1 MVKVNF
7 DKSQITLYKISAKL
21 AEWFLSDRLIN
32 LVSYQPIENY
42 GIIGD
47 LNTIAL
53 VGLNGSID
61 FMCFPRFDSPSVF
74 AALLDDKKGGS
85 YSISPEFKEM
95 KTKQLY
101 LPDTNVLLTRFLSSE
116 GVGEVADFMPVD
128 PNGEKRLIRRVT
140 TVRGEVNYQLR
151 CCPRFEYAKK
161 GHSVVRT
168 GDNEV
173 VFRVDGADGTS
184 LRLRGTV
191 AIAVR
196 DGDAGAEFTLK
207 AGDRADFLLESE
219 ANEEVTE
226 ENFTQYVTECLRR
239 TINYWKDWMGRS
251 TYKGRWLET
260 VNRSALLLKLLSSCE
275 YGSIIAAPT
284 FGLPETIGGKR
295 NWDYR
300 YTWIRDASFT
310 VYSLLR
316 LGYSKEAGSFM
327 TWVEQL
333 FRKIKQDDRL
343 GIMYSIDGE
352 RQLVECELDQLEG
365 YKGSSPV
372 RVGNDAYKQ
381 LQLDIYG
388 ELMDSVYL
396 YNKYGEPISYDFWK
410 DIERQMDWLAANWD
424 QADDGIWEVRGG
436 RQKFLYSRLA
446 CWVALDRAMKLSQ
459 MRSFPRNG
467 KWKEERDKIYD
478 SIYRDF
484 WDEKKQAFMQ
494 YPGSETVDASSLL
507 MPLFR
512 FISPK
517 DPRWLSSLKRIEEEL
532 VTDSL
537 VYRYRPDVAAP
548 DGLVSREGTFSMCT
562 FWYVECLSRA
572 GELEKARYY
581 FEKMLG
587 YANHLGLYSEQL
599 GFEGE
604 HLGNFPQAFTHMA
617 LISAAF
623 NLNEQFNDSRNK
635 NINLEQL

>member
-623 NLNEQFNDSRNK
+623 NLNEQFNDNRNK

>member
-196 DGDAGAEFTLK
+196 DLPLK
-207 AGDRADFLLESE
+207 PETGRIS
-219 ANEEVTE
+219 
-226 ENFTQYVTECLRR
+226 
-239 TINYWKDWMGRS
+239 YWKAR
-251 TYKGRWLET
+251 
-260 VNRSALLLKLLSSCE
+260 
-275 YGSIIAAPT
+275 PT
-284 FGLPETIGGKR
+284 
-295 NWDYR
+295 
-300 YTWIRDASFT
+300 
-310 VYSLLR
+310 
-316 LGYSKEAGSFM
+316 
-327 TWVEQL
+327 
-333 FRKIKQDDRL
+333 RK
-343 GIMYSIDGE
+343 
-352 RQLVECELDQLEG
+352 
-365 YKGSSPV
+365 
-372 RVGNDAYKQ
+372 
-381 LQLDIYG
+381 
-388 ELMDSVYL
+388 
-396 YNKYGEPISYDFWK
+396 
-410 DIERQMDWLAANWD
+410 
-424 QADDGIWEVRGG
+424 
-436 RQKFLYSRLA
+436 
-446 CWVALDRAMKLSQ
+446 
-459 MRSFPRNG
+459 
-467 KWKEERDKIYD
+467 
-478 SIYRDF
+478 
-484 WDEKKQAFMQ
+484 
-494 YPGSETVDASSLL
+494 
-507 MPLFR
+507 
-512 FISPK
+512 
-517 DPRWLSSLKRIEEEL
+517 
-532 VTDSL
+532 
-537 VYRYRPDVAAP
+537 
-548 DGLVSREGTFSMCT
+548 
-562 FWYVECLSRA
+562 
-572 GELEKARYY
+572 
-581 FEKMLG
+581 
-587 YANHLGLYSEQL
+587 
-599 GFEGE
+599 
-604 HLGNFPQAFTHMA
+604 
-617 LISAAF
+617 
-623 NLNEQFNDSRNK
+623 
-635 NINLEQL
+635 